1 MTVNGRK
8 FSSYR
13 EAALEF
19 GLLESDTYI
28 EDNLEE
34 ATAFQMPLS
43 LHFLFAVMLVYCL
56 PSNPKNLW
64 KKFQLEFSRDYQN
77 IERYNEFDSLEI
89 AHKVL
94 DDINRALQQMGK
106 NLNDYWLMPED
117 SALTII
123 SIQPKN
129 VQPTSEE
136 LLMPSMLN
144 DQQRLAYDSIL
155 KKALC
160 NYTWQLDGLHGLML
174 GFHLNGLYPIRPI
187 LGWINFVLG
196 HVGLSQTH
204 DPNMIQYIN

>member
-1 MTVNGRK
+1 
-8 FSSYR
+8 
-13 EAALEF
+13 
-19 GLLESDTYI
+19 
-28 EDNLEE
+28 
-34 ATAFQMPLS
+34 
-43 LHFLFAVMLVYCL
+43 MLVYCL

-77 IERYNEFDSLEI
+77 AERYNEYDSLEI

-129 VQPTSEE
+129 IQPTSEE

-155 KKALC
+155 KQALC
-160 NYTWQLDGLHGLML
+160 NQGECFFVDGPGGTGKLFGIVSYLQYLDHMAIQLLQLQPL
-174 GFHLNGLYPIRPI
+174 ELQL
-187 LGWINFVLG
+187 
-196 HVGLSQTH
+196 LSF
-204 DPNMIQYIN
+204 